1 MKAPLPATRRNV
13 ITGAGA
19 GFVVAVTAACSG
31 TDSYVAPGD
40 GSGAPTEVAIKPIP
54 GAVGDPNA
62 EASAG
67 AGAGAAA
74 PVAKLTPLAS
84 LNDIPVGS
92 AISAKDPKGNPII
105 LSHPATGQVACFTA
119 ICTHQGCTVAPKGA
133 SLDCPCHGAKFNAA
147 TGAVTN
153 GPATAPLKP
162 LPIHM
167 DGTNI
172 MPGKKQA

>member
-62 EASAG
+62 EAS